1 MYSKRNQFITLASS
15 TFIFYKIILFVMN
28 MLVFNFQNM
37 ADIHKGY
44 AYQIF
49 IFLTKKELTRVQPS
63 LPKQITKFKI
73 E

>member
-1 MYSKRNQFITLASS
+1 MYLLKKSIYYTPSL
-15 TFIFYKIILFVMN
+15 IMN

>member
-1 MYSKRNQFITLASS
+1 
-15 TFIFYKIILFVMN
+15 MN

-37 ADIHKGY
+37 IDIHKGY

-49 IFLTKKELTRVQPS
+49 IFFTEKELTRVQPS

-73 E
+73 K

>member
-37 ADIHKGY
+37 MGMHKEY
-44 AYQIF
+44 A
-49 IFLTKKELTRVQPS
+49 
-63 LPKQITKFKI
+63 
-73 E
+73 